1 MFVYLCISAA
11 VLLAFTLLMKA
22 VIRKCCQELRADFA
36 DVFGTII
43 EILFI
48 PIFITLFVIV
58 DYYKNFFWCV
68 FYFRTAGWWSLC
80 GGVVTTAT
88 PNTFRPYLGWSCTM
102 HSCGPETWK
111 TIGLCPLNQPAH
123 GVTSGA
129 STLKAN
135 WREKEREIYW
145 ETKREKD
152 RTIREIKSKRQTE
165 RESCNSVPSGL

>member
-1 MFVYLCISAA
+1 MLPRITCWFCRCVWNNHWNFIYTYCHYS
-11 VLLAFTLLMKA
+11 F
-22 VIRKCCQELRADFA
+22 CDSW
-36 DVFGTII
+36 
-43 EILFI
+43 LF
-48 PIFITLFVIV
+48 
-58 DYYKNFFWCV
+58 KSEHFFWCV